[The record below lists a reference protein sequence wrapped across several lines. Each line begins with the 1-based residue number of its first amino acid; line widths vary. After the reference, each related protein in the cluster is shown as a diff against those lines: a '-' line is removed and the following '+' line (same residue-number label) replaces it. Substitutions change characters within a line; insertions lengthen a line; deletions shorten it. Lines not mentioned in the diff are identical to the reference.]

1 MKLKQTI
8 LLLLVLMVTA
18 VFAPISHAQTSKPK
32 PPKSGNENKAVG
44 KASKSTKVYVCE
56 HCKMASDMKGKCP
69 TCQMDLKAQKARIT
83 YECDQCKTSM
93 KEPGKCSKCGMDCQ
107 KMATYYA
114 CEKCK
119 TTATKGGKCPKCG
132 MKRTQMKM
140 KMG

>member
-1 MKLKQTI
+1 
-8 LLLLVLMVTA
+8 
-18 VFAPISHAQTSKPK
+18 
-32 PPKSGNENKAVG
+32 
-44 KASKSTKVYVCE
+44 
-56 HCKMASDMKGKCP
+56 
-69 TCQMDLKAQKARIT
+69 MDLKAQKARIT